1 MNHNT
6 EFRIIETER
15 EGFLVERRHD
25 DGSKDYVGGLSDWRG
40 CGSSIFATKAEA
52 EQYIDFTKR
61 QVEFFRKRYQAISN
75 NVEFM
80 IVPYKLGFRVKERNF
95 EDYKWLY
102 VRELEFGS
110 PRIFETEAEAEEYID
125 SRLKPFKDKL
135 EQREEEERKFA
146 KDHPPRI
153 YP

>member
-6 EFRIIETER
+6 VFRIIETER
-15 EGFLVERRHD
+15 EGFLVQRRY
-25 DGSKDYVGGLSDWRG
+25 DGYSYKPIAFS
-40 CGSSIFATKAEA
+40 TKAEA
-52 EQYIDFTKR
+52 EQYIDFTTR
-61 QVEFFRKRYQAISN
+61 QIEFFEKRYQAIKN

-95 EDYKWLY
+95 EDYKWSY
-102 VRELEFGS
+102 VRELESGP
-110 PRIFETEAEAEEYID
+110 PRIFETEAGAEEYID
-125 SRLKPFKDKL
+125 SRLKPL
-135 EQREEEERKFA
+135 EEERKFA